1 MSTNSSTSAPS
12 ATAEIEPSGRNDEN
26 LKRVLAAL
34 SDESWDFRTVD
45 GICKATGFTPELV
58 AQILEA
64 HPEVIRISPV
74 PDRKGR
80 PLYTLRSRS
89 PRFKEILASLR
100 AFVSK
105 ST

>member
-1 MSTNSSTSAPS
+1 MSANSPDTFPS
-12 ATAEIEPSGRNDEN
+12 ATAGSPGSDVGDDN
-26 LKRVLAAL
+26 LKHILESL

-45 GICKATGFTPELV
+45 GICKSTGLDRDLV
-58 AQILEA
+58 VQILEG
-64 HPEVIRISPV
+64 HPELIRKSAV

-80 PLYTLRSRS
+80 MLYTLRSRS
-89 PRFKEILASLR
+89 HSFTELVASLR